1 MSMLLPNIQLR
12 RFIVVKVWKS
22 LNMDG
27 IKFQFSSR
35 FLLEHF
41 GSKLNPQVRK
51 YYFSMVSIRFSV
63 KIEDN

>member
-1 MSMLLPNIQLR
+1 
-12 RFIVVKVWKS
+12 
-22 LNMDG
+22 MDE
-27 IKFQFSSR
+27 INFQFSRR

-41 GSKLNPQVRK
+41 GTKLNPQVRK